1 MRHPVLLAP
10 RHLSVVCALGL
21 AALFAPTVYVQPAFD
36 AKAAYEKRELTIP
49 MRDGTR
55 LFTIVY
61 SPRDQSRRY
70 PILLTRTAYGIP
82 PYGPDT
88 YRAVIGPSI
97 EFAKAGYIVA
107 YQDVRGKF
115 KSEGE
120 FIHHSPII
128 RGLDQAEREHRH
140 LRHDRLAREE
150 RPQ

>member
-1 MRHPVLLAP
+1 MAR
-10 RHLSVVCALGL
+10 S
-21 AALFAPTVYVQPAFD
+21 
-36 AKAAYEKRELTIP
+36 
-49 MRDGTR
+49 

-61 SPRDQSRRY
+61 SPKDRSRRH
-70 PILLTRTAYGIP
+70 PILFTRTAYGIP

-88 YRAVIGPSI
+88 YRTVIGPSS

-128 RGLDQAEREHRH
+128 AGLDQAEREHRH

-150 RPQ
+150 RPATTTAASGSGASPGVAGRSRWA